1 MNKYLIAAILWAILI
16 LVLTLTPGASVPNY
30 KLFSYD
36 HLGHLAIF
44 SILAFLMSSG
54 IYAQKQQMSKSIQ
67 LSLLPAIIYG
77 MVIEV
82 IQEYIPGRSME
93 WLDLLANCS
102 GSILGISLFYISIK
116 KNWQ

>member
-1 MNKYLIAAILWAILI
+1 MLWAVLI
-16 LVLTLTPGASVPNY
+16 LVLTLTPGASVPDY

-36 HLGHLAIF
+36 KLGHLAIF

-54 IYAQKQQMSKSIQ
+54 IYAKNGQMSKSIQ
-67 LSLLPAIIYG
+67 LSLLPVIIYG
-77 MVIEV
+77 MLIEI
-82 IQEYIPGRSME
+82 IQDYIPGRSME
-93 WLDLLANCS
+93 LLDLLANSS